1 MSRRVTWLLWIVLAA
16 VWFGTLGQRA
26 LTRPDEGRYAEIP
39 REMAVSG
46 DWLTPRLNDIK
57 YFEKPALQYWATAA
71 GFKVFADNEWT
82 ARLWPALTGFFSIVL
97 VWWTGRRLWGAQAGH
112 LAAAI
117 LASSLLFVGMGH
129 ILTLDMGLSFFLQV
143 AWTGCLLAQQ
153 EDRLTSR
160 RWMLLAWAG
169 LALAVLSKGIVALVL
184 TGATLVGYTLLNRDT
199 SPWRRLSPLA
209 GLALFLIVAAPWFV
223 AVSVANPE
231 FPHFFFI
238 HEHFERFLSTV
249 HRRDEPPWFFL
260 AVYSLGA
267 LPWTLLL
274 LQAVP
279 RAWSRGVARTFSP
292 ERFVLLWVLTTFAF
306 FNVSGSKMAPYIL
319 PIFPALALLGGR
331 HVTDLSRRAWL
342 IHLALL
348 AVVALA
354 GLVLAPRTM
363 DLVGQEYTPAMLQGV
378 ATWLSGAAAVFL
390 VAIVAAAALVW
401 RHRQAAAAIV
411 LAVGGCLGSSALLL
425 GHDHL
430 SPYTSTRDLAAQALP
445 RIKPGLPFYSVLS
458 YEQTLPFYLKRT
470 LTLVANQNEMDFGL
484 EHEPQKWI
492 PTVDEFKARWR
503 EDGGAYAVMKI
514 DVFEKLLA
522 EGLPMAEIARNR
534 RYVVAEKISTPSA
547 PRSSEGCETAVS
559 GATSPSANPS
569 LGERACDG
577 AIR

>member
-534 RYVVAEKISTPSA
+534 RYVIAEKISTPSA